1 MHAVMVDVN
10 NQQWFHLLCVIP
22 DFVQGDENHDM
33 LVEGVLCDS
42 C

>member
-1 MHAVMVDVN
+1 MYAVMVDVN
-10 NQQWFHLLCVIP
+10 NGFTSCVWFP
-22 DFVQGDENHDM
+22 EFGQGDENHDM